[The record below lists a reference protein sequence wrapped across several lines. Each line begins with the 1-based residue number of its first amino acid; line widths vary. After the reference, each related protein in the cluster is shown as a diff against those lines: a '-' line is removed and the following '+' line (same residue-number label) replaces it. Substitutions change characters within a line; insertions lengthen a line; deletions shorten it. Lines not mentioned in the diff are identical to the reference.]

1 MKYFTAYIYTII
13 LVKIVFISLSL
24 THVYLKIKKQETSV
38 LDRTVVFWKERVE
51 FVFVF
56 LMACLL
62 IYLFAPITNKG
73 VEVTGETKIVLY
85 LFGVILLITAK
96 WEEFFK
102 ETPIFMRIQNI
113 IGVNE

>member
-13 LVKIVFISLSL
+13 LVKIVFIALSIE
-24 THVYLKIKKQETSV
+24 HVYLKITKQESSV
-38 LDRTVVFWKERVE
+38 LYKTVEFWKERVE

-85 LFGVILLITAK
+85 LFGFILLITAK
-96 WEEFFK
+96 WDDFFK
-102 ETPIFMRIQNI
+102 ETPNFTIIQNI
-113 IGVNE
+113 IGLNE